1 MKHIVFDNGLRIMAD
16 LSSGVLRVR
25 RLEALSL
32 LISREDFLSAAIR
45 AHPPSRRS
53 RSVDGFFCA
62 LKGPTLHDSDLHER
76 NTPRDT
82 TNQHPTRERMLRAM
96 P

>member
-1 MKHIVFDNGLRIMAD
+1 MKHIVFGNGLCIMAD
-16 LSSGVLRVR
+16 LSSGVLRLR

-32 LISREDFLSAAIR
+32 LISREDFLGAAIR
-45 AHPPSRRS
+45 THPPFRRS

-62 LKGPTLHDSDLHER
+62 LRAQLFLDSDHER

-82 TNQHPTRERMLRAM
+82 TNEHPTRERMLRAM